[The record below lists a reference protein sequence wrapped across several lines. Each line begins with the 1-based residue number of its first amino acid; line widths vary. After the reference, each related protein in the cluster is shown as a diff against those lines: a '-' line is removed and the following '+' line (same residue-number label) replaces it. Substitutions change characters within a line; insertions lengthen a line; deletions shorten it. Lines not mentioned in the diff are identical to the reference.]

1 VVGIF
6 PNRSAIIRLVGAV
19 LAEQTDEWTEQRRY
33 MGTEILSQSPDDSHR
48 RRRRHRTRRLANH
61 SDRRITSTRIYP
73 VIDSYTIT
81 AGRDRRTEALHMY
94 S

>member
-1 VVGIF
+1 M
-6 PNRSAIIRLVGAV
+6 

-33 MGTEILSQSPDDSHR
+33 MGTEILTKARLTVIDGEAGTADR
-48 RRRRHRTRRLANH
+48 GLANH

-81 AGRDRRTEALHMY
+81 VDVTPAARTGQLAALCTPITVSIQRQAY
-94 S
+94 FAA